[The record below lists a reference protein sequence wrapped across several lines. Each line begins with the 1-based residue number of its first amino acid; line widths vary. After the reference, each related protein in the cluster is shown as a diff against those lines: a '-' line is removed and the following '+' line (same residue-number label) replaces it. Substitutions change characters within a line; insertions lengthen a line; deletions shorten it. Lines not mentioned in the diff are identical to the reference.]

1 MIRASAPPITRSY
14 RFIRNFSPHFILL
27 YLLCSLLSSILFY
40 STLLYLLPSPSYHP
54 LSPHLPATIHSDQ
67 FAHFPYIQTPSP
79 SQHHPQTLLSTSI
92 KTGSLPKFQPHQNH
106 PLTSTGSE
114 LSDTP
119 RRPLPTTTTTIL
131 LCNSRRGG
139 GGKSNIKSIPIQ
151 FTRIVLVSTHMT
163 HTSTATTYPIGGM
176 SESDSKAKASNNP
189 TGA

>member
-139 GGKSNIKSIPIQ
+139 GREIQHQVNSNSIHPDSPRLYAYDSHLHCHYI
-151 FTRIVLVSTHMT
+151 
-163 HTSTATTYPIGGM
+163 
-176 SESDSKAKASNNP
+176 SDRRNERK
-189 TGA
+189 